1 MAASLGGVDALVF
14 TATIG
19 ERSDDVRRRVVQ
31 KLGYLG
37 FTIDEEKNT
46 GDMNERQCNIAAVGS
61 KPIYVIKTDESDEMI
76 VRANDLL
83 NKI

>member
-1 MAASLGGVDALVF
+1 M
-14 TATIG
+14 
-19 ERSDDVRRRVVQ
+19 Q

-46 GDMNERQCNIAAVGS
+46 SDMNERRCNIAAAGS
-61 KPIYVIKTDESDEMI
+61 KPIYVIKTDEPDEMI